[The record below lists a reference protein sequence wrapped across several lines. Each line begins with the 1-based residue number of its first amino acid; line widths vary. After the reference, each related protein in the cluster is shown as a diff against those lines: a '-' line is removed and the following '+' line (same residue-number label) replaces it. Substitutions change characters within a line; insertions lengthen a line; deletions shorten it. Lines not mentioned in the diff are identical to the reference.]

1 MFHTLVASGP
11 QARPSAHRFLLS
23 LGLHGVAVAGAIALT
38 RQPSTATTS
47 PRPRPALVFVAPQPH
62 QKSLPAASD
71 RVATQPAPTPSWEPV
86 LRVPDLSLPALPP
99 PLPSVADVLAD
110 AARRAGSGPTLTGS
124 PASGTAPMGA
134 VEVRTAD
141 SVNDPVRVME
151 QPPLRYPPTLAQ
163 AGITGRVEL
172 EYVVDTSGRAE
183 PGSLRALASTRPEFE
198 AAARAVVLGSRYRP
212 ARLHGQVVRQ
222 LVHQTLSFQLER

>member
-1 MFHTLVASGP
+1 
-11 QARPSAHRFLLS
+11 LS
-23 LGLHGVAVAGAIALT
+23 VRLHGVAVAGAIALT

-47 PRPRPALVFVAPQPH
+47 PRTRPALVFVAPQPH

-99 PLPSVADVLAD
+99 TLPSVADVLAD

-124 PASGTAPMGA
+124 PASGTAPIGA

-141 SVNDPVRVME
+141 SVDDPVRVIE

-183 PGSLRALASTRPEFE
+183 PASLRHWRARVRSSRRRHAQSSWVAATGPRVCMARWSANSCARRSASN
-198 AAARAVVLGSRYRP
+198 
-212 ARLHGQVVRQ
+212 
-222 LVHQTLSFQLER
+222 

>member
-11 QARPSAHRFLLS
+11 QARPNAHRFLLS
-23 LGLHGVAVAGAIALT
+23 LGLHGVAVAGAMALT

-47 PRPRPALVFVAPQPH
+47 PQSRPALVFVAPLPH

-71 RVATQPAPTPSWEPV
+71 RVVTQPVPTPAWEPV
-86 LRVPDLSLPALPP
+86 LQVPDLSLPALPP
-99 PLPSVADVLAD
+99 TLPSVADVLAD
-110 AARRAGSGPTLTGS
+110 ASRRFGSGATFTGS
-124 PASGTAPMGA
+124 PASGTALMGG
-134 VEVRTAD
+134 VELRTAD
-141 SVNDPVRVME
+141 SVDDPVRVIE
-151 QPPLRYPPTLAQ
+151 QPPLRYPPTLGQ

-183 PGSLRALASTRPEFE
+183 PASLRALASTRREFE
-198 AAARAVVLGSRYRP
+198 AAARAVVLSSRYRP

-222 LVHQTLSFQLER
+222 LVRQTLSFQSER

>member
-1 MFHTLVASGP
+1 
-11 QARPSAHRFLLS
+11 
-23 LGLHGVAVAGAIALT
+23 
-38 RQPSTATTS
+38 
-47 PRPRPALVFVAPQPH
+47 
-62 QKSLPAASD
+62 
-71 RVATQPAPTPSWEPV
+71 
-86 LRVPDLSLPALPP
+86 
-99 PLPSVADVLAD
+99 
-110 AARRAGSGPTLTGS
+110 
-124 PASGTAPMGA
+124 MGA

-141 SVNDPVRVME
+141 SVDDPVRVME

-222 LVHQTLSFQLER
+222 LVRQTLSFQLER